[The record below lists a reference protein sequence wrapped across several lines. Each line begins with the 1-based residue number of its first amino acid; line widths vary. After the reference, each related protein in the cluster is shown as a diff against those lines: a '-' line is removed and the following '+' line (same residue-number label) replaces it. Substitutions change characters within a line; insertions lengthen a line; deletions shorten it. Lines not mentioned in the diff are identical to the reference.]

1 MVRLVDSAED
11 VLLLWPCR
19 FLPRVPDAV
28 GGVSEVGIA
37 KEVEMVRGAIKVNDA
52 AGVCGDEHFA
62 MEGGG
67 AVRAEVTETFP
78 LFFTQCCERGE
89 FPEISTAV
97 VGRIE
102 DGERHGSGVL
112 SLTVEQKAIPIVLT
126 SFLLLTACRGP
137 EAMGGGRNTAQ
148 VVQEVEREIR
158 SARVEQE
165 VLKRK
170 GEIVHYQLR
179 LLEEEQ
185 NRWEFSDV
193 PERREQWRRT
203 RAELMALL
211 HDERIAEFRIRE
223 ALRELWEAQEGA
235 VGWSQR
241 YDDAGREGKRDLA
254 WPVDTIRE
262 ISSAFLDPEYEERFG
277 IAHEGIDI
285 PVLQGTEVMAAADG
299 VVRAVSDRGQG
310 FNSLTLVHDDGLVTL
325 YGHVSR
331 FRVTE
336 GQRVR
341 QGDPIARS
349 GGEPGTPGAGL
360 LSTGQHLHFE
370 VIING
375 KHVDPLQ
382 YLQ

>member
-1 MVRLVDSAED
+1 
-11 VLLLWPCR
+11 
-19 FLPRVPDAV
+19 
-28 GGVSEVGIA
+28 
-37 KEVEMVRGAIKVNDA
+37 
-52 AGVCGDEHFA
+52 
-62 MEGGG
+62 
-67 AVRAEVTETFP
+67 
-78 LFFTQCCERGE
+78 
-89 FPEISTAV
+89 
-97 VGRIE
+97 
-102 DGERHGSGVL
+102 
-112 SLTVEQKAIPIVLT
+112 
-126 SFLLLTACRGP
+126 
-137 EAMGGGRNTAQ
+137 MGGSGRNTAQ
-148 VVQEVEREIR
+148 VVQEAESIIR
-158 SARVEQE
+158 SAHAEQE

-170 GEIVHYQLR
+170 GEIVRYQLR

-211 HDERIAEFRIRE
+211 RDERVAEFRIRE
-223 ALRELWEAQEGA
+223 ALLELWDAQDGA
-235 VGWSQR
+235 VSWSQR
-241 YDDAGREGKRDLA
+241 YADTRRERVIDVA

-262 ISSAFLDPEYEERFG
+262 ISAAFHDAVYEERFG

-285 PVLQGTEVMAAADG
+285 PVLQGTVVLAVADG
-299 VVRAVSDRGQG
+299 IVRDVSDRGQG

-331 FRVTE
+331 FLVTE
-336 GQRVR
+336 GQHVKR
-341 QGDPIARS
+341 GDTIARS

-382 YLQ
+382 YLPH